1 MSNSLVLVPNNNT
14 FDLVQDM
21 DIFVS
26 ESWEEDS
33 LDIIWGNESLSS
45 VGNESFLDNET
56 RGDPSNNVIPPEY
69 LEMSSDTRNCVIAY
83 MILFVIA
90 ATGNF
95 SVFFSVLQ
103 QLRRTKSRISI
114 LILHLSIADLLVT
127 FGVIP
132 LEVIWRITVQWY
144 GGNVLCKICKFFH
157 AFGLY
162 LSSMVLI
169 CISLDRYF
177 AIIHPLRVTDARRR
191 GRLMLSS
198 AWITAAICSVPQVS
212 PCSSP

>member
-1 MSNSLVLVPNNNT
+1 MSEQDFVFVPNST
-14 FDLVQDM
+14 T
-21 DIFVS
+21 IFPYS
-26 ESWEEDS
+26 YPDDEMSGS
-33 LDIIWGNESLSS
+33 GNGTQLLNSTTTTS
-45 VGNESFLDNET
+45 
-56 RGDPSNNVIPPEY
+56 DPNYIPPEY
-69 LEMSSDTRNCVIAY
+69 LQMSRETRTCVIAY
-83 MILFVIA
+83 SILFIIA

-191 GRLMLSS
+191 GKLMLCS
-198 AWITAAICSVPQVS
+198 AWATAAICSIPQVRFES
-212 PCSSP
+212 WYAYGDSWIRYPG